1 MLIINRK
8 HGYLSQRKYIQG
20 TGFVDSLS
28 STLRGVGS
36 YISQNRDLLAKPL
49 LGAVGDL
56 AALGVTEGGKS
67 IISHLINKKRKNNV
81 DQIDSKLPPKSVEIL
96 KSLMASN
103 SDSNIPLNYTQTP
116 VTNII
121 GSGIKRF

>member
-8 HGYLSQRKYIQG
+8 HGYSSQRKYIQG

-56 AALGVTEGGKS
+56 PALGVTEGGKS

-81 DQIDSKLPPKSVEIL
+81 DPID
-96 KSLMASN
+96 
-103 SDSNIPLNYTQTP
+103 
-116 VTNII
+116 
-121 GSGIKRF
+121 